1 MSGNIIRYSF
11 ELDKF
16 DIEFVSY
23 VLVIIYECVA
33 IINRTRE
40 VFFQPILV
48 AA

>member
-23 VLVIIYECVA
+23 VLVIIDEYVA
-33 IINRTRE
+33 IINGTRQ
-40 VFFQPILV
+40 VLFQPILV
-48 AA
+48 SA

>member
-1 MSGNIIRYSF
+1 MPGNIIHYSS

-23 VLVIIYECVA
+23 ILVIMDEYVTVL
-33 IINRTRE
+33 NGTGQ